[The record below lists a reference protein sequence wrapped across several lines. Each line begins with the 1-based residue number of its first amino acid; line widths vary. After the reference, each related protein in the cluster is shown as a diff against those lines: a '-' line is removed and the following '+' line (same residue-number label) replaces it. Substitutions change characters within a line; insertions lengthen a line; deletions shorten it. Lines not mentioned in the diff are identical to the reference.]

1 MEGFGQW
8 EFIALLWECLR
19 GEAKDVLS
27 AFLDFWD
34 FDSAENENLVAAVDA
49 ERRRILWRTYRC
61 DRCAFKSLRVRS
73 GFDVEPVEPEEDEPR
88 DLDRL
93 IEDLQA
99 RFRSSSTENLALIN
113 NFRAQAPEKPERM
126 FARFKI
132 LAKPLEDERPRV
144 MTTDQLRTSYI
155 FHLKSIL
162 SAAKATELG
171 RDIRDAE
178 RLRDIAGRNQLTRH
192 EIHEMVLRQDREEVI
207 EENKLRAVGL
217 TRIPVRHRL
226 GSRMPEKREIAR
238 ERRSHSPTPQVK
250 PDTRMCHHCKIIGH
264 ISANCPDRAE
274 TRVALANIRREE
286 RRRPNNTGNSTEQ
299 ARAKISTGGRS
310 SSDRHAGPHGGR
322 GGSTGGRE
330 GRAPSK
336 FVVSTHHAWS

>member
-1 MEGFGQW
+1 M
-8 EFIALLWECLR
+8 
-19 GEAKDVLS
+19 LS

-73 GFDVEPVEPEEDEPR
+73 EFDVEPVEPEEDEPR

-113 NFRAQAPEKPERM
+113 NFRASAPETPERM
-126 FARFKI
+126 FAGFNI

-162 SAAKATELG
+162 SATKATELG

-178 RLRDIAGRNQLTRH
+178 RLRDIAGRNPLTRH
-192 EIHEMVLRQDREEVI
+192 EIHEMVLRQDREDAI

-217 TRIPVRHRL
+217 TKIPIRDRL
-226 GSRMPEKREIAR
+226 GPRLPEKRESAR
-238 ERRSHSPTPQVK
+238 ERRSRSPTPEVK
-250 PDTRMCHHCKIIGH
+250 PDTTMCHHCKTVGH

-274 TRVALANIRREE
+274 TRTALANIRREE
-286 RRRPNNTGNSTEQ
+286 RRRSGGTDQGADQE
-299 ARAKISTGGRS
+299 RAKISTGGRGS
-310 SSDRHAGPHGGR
+310 TARQTGTHGGR
-322 GGSTGGRE
+322 GGSTGRRD
-330 GRAPSK
+330 GRAPTK
-336 FVVSTHHAWS
+336 FES